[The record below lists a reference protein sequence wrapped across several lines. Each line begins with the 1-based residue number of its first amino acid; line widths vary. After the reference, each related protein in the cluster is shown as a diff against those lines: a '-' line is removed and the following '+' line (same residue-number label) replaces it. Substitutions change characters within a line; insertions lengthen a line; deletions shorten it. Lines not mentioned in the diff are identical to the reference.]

1 MMEYSSNSNNI
12 MTLSELAEY
21 LKLSEKTI
29 LKMVK
34 NHEIPCAKIA
44 NQWRFLKPMVDDWL
58 ISQMNVIPQ
67 NDLSRQIEME
77 YEYFPLYRLM
87 DEQLIDLNLDN
98 NSKEEV
104 LNNLVEL
111 TKKKKLISDDFNLLD
126 KLLDREKL
134 ISTGI
139 GNGIALPHLRKPSS
153 KFVYGP
159 KIIIG
164 ISKKGIDFNSLD
176 KKPVYLVFL
185 ILTDSEIVHLRVMAK
200 LTNLLRENNVVD
212 KLKKTGSP
220 EEVIK
225 LFINIENK
233 HILGEKI

>member
-1 MMEYSSNSNNI
+1 MKINGNSDNI
-12 MTLSELAEY
+12 MTLSELANY

-34 NHEIPCAKIA
+34 NQEIPCAKIA

-77 YEYFPLYRLM
+77 SEYFPLYRLM
-87 DEQLIDLNLDN
+87 DEQLVKLNIDN

-104 LNNLVEL
+104 LNSMVEL
-111 TKKKKLISDDFNLLD
+111 AKKKKLISEDFNLLD
-126 KLLDREKL
+126 MLLDREKL
-134 ISTGI
+134 TSTGI

-153 KFVYGP
+153 RFVYGP

-164 ISKKGIDFNSLD
+164 ISRKGIDFNSLD
-176 KKPVYLVFL
+176 KKPVHIIFL

-200 LTNLLRENNVVD
+200 LTNMLRENNILE
-212 KLKKTGSP
+212 KLKKITSE

-225 LFINIENK
+225 FFMKIENM